1 MWLNRRSREKAPAR
15 TRLGG
20 SLTGSGGTRSIT
32 VTILIR
38 KRPGFPRIWQAE
50 ARLTGLL
57 KALVGGGHGAG
68 HHILEHAGALDLQ
81 NDGRA
86 VGNSFERAAERLH
99 CVHGRAVHRVDHVA
113 GLDGV
118 LSPQPYSGER
128 EHEHAWAAA

>member
-1 MWLNRRSREKAPAR
+1 MWLNRRSREKAPYR
-15 TRLGG
+15 TLL
-20 SLTGSGGTRSIT
+20 SSPLTGCGGTRSIT

-50 ARLTGLL
+50 ARPTGLL

-81 NDGRA
+81 DDGRA
-86 VGNSFERAAERLH
+86 VGNAFERAAQRLH
-99 CVHGRAVHRVDHVA
+99 CVDGRAVHRVDHVA

-118 LSPQPYSGER
+118 LSPQPHTGE
-128 EHEHAWAAA
+128 